1 MLLPNNAINLYL
13 KEESMKQKESKFTLD
28 CLNKK
33 KSQLQFYNPLFDYH
47 LHSYFNSHVNRKVL
61 RTKGF
66 INSKGY
72 IMYDPVYRDL
82 LGNSPQR
89 KKQVPDKV
97 LLNSITR
104 LNIGKDINNKEID
117 VFNTVLKKTSP
128 INRKLPMYHSLNK
141 SNSTLYSNGQTNRN
155 FNKTTRAPCTNKLP
169 PIKKENQLGSSAS
182 MNCVFDTKKSY
193 YKSEKSIENE
203 KKRIRGSV
211 MEDVMKK
218 RGNCLMVYV
227 PKELDHHFARQIT
240 DSVDKELEKGQI
252 RQLVFDFSQTAFM
265 DSSGIGMLM
274 GRYRMLRYS
283 GGKVTAIHVSDR
295 IYRLMRLSGIYKYIE
310 ISQETV
316 WHQRKR

>member
-1 MLLPNNAINLYL
+1 MEKTIVEKTIVKKIIVKRSNQPF
-13 KEESMKQKESKFTLD
+13 KKQKRNLEEKD
-28 CLNKK
+28 E
-33 KSQLQFYNPLFDYH
+33 
-47 LHSYFNSHVNRKVL
+47 
-61 RTKGF
+61 
-66 INSKGY
+66 
-72 IMYDPVYRDL
+72 
-82 LGNSPQR
+82 QR
-89 KKQVPDKV
+89 NAHP
-97 LLNSITR
+97 
-104 LNIGKDINNKEID
+104 
-117 VFNTVLKKTSP
+117 
-128 INRKLPMYHSLNK
+128 SLI
-141 SNSTLYSNGQTNRN
+141 S
-155 FNKTTRAPCTNKLP
+155 
-169 PIKKENQLGSSAS
+169 
-182 MNCVFDTKKSY
+182 
-193 YKSEKSIENE
+193 ENE